1 MFFQHFIL
9 IFKNRKKTSNSTKFL
24 RRETKSTFAM
34 IDYSN
39 QELLNGILRNDTIVL
54 QSIYKNFYSKI
65 NFFIKKNNGDDD
77 DANDVFQEAIIIIY
91 RKLKAN
97 DLVLDCTF
105 ETYLYSVCRFLW
117 LKQLERRKLEKEKI
131 KDNHEYNEDIYDDNL
146 EKVVD
151 LNDRYR
157 LFQKHFANL
166 GKDCQKVLQLYF
178 DKVPL
183 KSIAQIM
190 GFKSEKYA
198 KKRKFKCKEYLI
210 KSIKQDLEYKKILS
224 GEH

>member
-1 MFFQHFIL
+1 
-9 IFKNRKKTSNSTKFL
+9 
-24 RRETKSTFAM
+24 M
-34 IDYSN
+34 IDYTT

-65 NFFIKKNNGDDD
+65 NFFIKKNHGDDD
-77 DANDVFQEAIIIIY
+77 DANDLFQEAIIVIY

-97 DLVLDCTF
+97 DLILDCTF
-105 ETYLYSVCRFLW
+105 ETYLYSICRFLW
-117 LKQLERRKLEKEKI
+117 LKQLFRRRLEMEII
-131 KDNHEYNEDIYDDNL
+131 KDNHEYNDDIYDDGL

-151 LNDRYR
+151 LNERYR

-166 GKDCQKVLQLYF
+166 GNDCQKVLQLYF

-183 KSIAQIM
+183 KNIAQIM

-198 KKRKFKCKEYLI
+198 KKRKFKCKEFLI
-210 KSIKQDLEYKKILS
+210 KSVKQDLEYNKILG
-224 GEH
+224 GEQQ

>member
-1 MFFQHFIL
+1 
-9 IFKNRKKTSNSTKFL
+9 
-24 RRETKSTFAM
+24 M

-39 QELLNGILRNDTIVL
+39 LDLLNGILRNDTIVL
-54 QSIYKNFYSKI
+54 QYIYKNFYSKI
-65 NFFIKKNNGDDD
+65 NFFIKKNSGDDD
-77 DANDVFQEAIIIIY
+77 DANDIFQEAIIIIY

-97 DLVLDCTF
+97 ELVLDCTF

-117 LKQLERRKLEKEKI
+117 LKQLDKRKIEKEKI
-131 KDNHEYNEDIYDDNL
+131 KDNHDYHEDIYDDNL
-146 EKVVD
+146 EKVAD
-151 LNDRYR
+151 LNERYR
-157 LFQKHFANL
+157 LYQKHFTNL
-166 GKDCQKVLQLYF
+166 GKDCQKILQLYF

-210 KSIKQDLEYKKILS
+210 KSIKQDLEYNKILS
-224 GEH
+224 GDN

>member
-1 MFFQHFIL
+1 M
-9 IFKNRKKTSNSTKFL
+9 NTYSG
-24 RRETKSTFAM
+24 
-34 IDYSN
+34 ID
-39 QELLNGILRNDTIVL
+39 LLNGIRRNDTIVL
-54 QSIYKNFYSKI
+54 QYIYKNFYSNI
-65 NFFIKKNNGDDD
+65 NFFIKKNSGDDD
-77 DANDVFQEAIIIIY
+77 DANDIFQEAIIIIY

-97 DLVLDCTF
+97 ELVLDCSF

-117 LKQLERRKLEKEKI
+117 LKQLEKRKVEKEKI
-131 KDNHEYNEDIYDDNL
+131 KDNQEYHDDIYDDNL

-151 LNDRYR
+151 LNERYR
-157 LFQKHFANL
+157 LYQKHFTNL

-183 KSIAQIM
+183 KNIAQIM

-210 KSIKQDLEYKKILS
+210 KSIKQDLEYNKILS
-224 GEH
+224 GENNY

>member
-1 MFFQHFIL
+1 
-9 IFKNRKKTSNSTKFL
+9 
-24 RRETKSTFAM
+24 M

-39 QELLNGILRNDTIVL
+39 LDILNGILRNDTIVL
-54 QSIYKNFYSKI
+54 QHIYKNYYSKI
-65 NFFIKKNNGDDD
+65 NFFVKKNSGDDD
-77 DANDVFQEAIIIIY
+77 DANDIFQEAIIIIY

-97 DLVLDCTF
+97 ELVLDCTF
-105 ETYLYSVCRFLW
+105 ETYLYSVCRYLW

-131 KDNHEYNEDIYDDNL
+131 KDNHEYNEDIYDDGL

-151 LNDRYR
+151 LNERYSLYQR
-157 LFQKHFANL
+157 HFTNL
-166 GKDCQKVLQLYF
+166 GKDCQKILQLYF

-183 KSIAQIM
+183 KNIAQIM

-210 KSIKQDLEYKKILS
+210 KSIKQDLEYNNILS
-224 GEH
+224 GNQ

>member
-1 MFFQHFIL
+1 
-9 IFKNRKKTSNSTKFL
+9 
-24 RRETKSTFAM
+24 M

-54 QSIYKNFYSKI
+54 QFIFKNFYSNI

-77 DANDVFQEAIIIIY
+77 DANDIFQEAIIIIY

-105 ETYLYSVCRFLW
+105 ETYLYSVSRFLW
-117 LKQLERRKLEKEKI
+117 LKQLEKRKIEKENI
-131 KDNHEYNEDIYDDNL
+131 KDNHEFNDEIYDDSL
-146 EKVVD
+146 EKIAD
-151 LNDRYR
+151 LNDRYK
-157 LFQKHFANL
+157 LYQKHFANL
-166 GKDCQKVLQLYF
+166 GKDCQKILQLYF

-183 KSIAQIM
+183 KNIAQIM

-198 KKRKFKCKEYLI
+198 KKRKFYCKEYLI
-210 KSIKQDLEYKKILS
+210 KSVKQDLEYKNILD
-224 GEH
+224 

>member
-1 MFFQHFIL
+1 M
-9 IFKNRKKTSNSTKFL
+9 NTYSG
-24 RRETKSTFAM
+24 
-34 IDYSN
+34 ID
-39 QELLNGILRNDTIVL
+39 LLNGIRRNDTIVL
-54 QSIYKNFYSKI
+54 QYIYKNFYSNI
-65 NFFIKKNNGDDD
+65 NFFIKKNSGDDD
-77 DANDVFQEAIIIIY
+77 DANDIFQEAIIIIY

-97 DLVLDCTF
+97 ELVLDCSF

-117 LKQLERRKLEKEKI
+117 LKQLEKRKVEKEKI
-131 KDNHEYNEDIYDDNL
+131 KDNQEYHDDIYDDNL

-151 LNDRYR
+151 LNERYR
-157 LFQKHFANL
+157 LYQKHFTNL

-183 KSIAQIM
+183 KNIAQII

-210 KSIKQDLEYKKILS
+210 KSIKQDLEYNKILS
-224 GEH
+224 GENNY

>member
-1 MFFQHFIL
+1 MV
-9 IFKNRKKTSNSTKFL
+9 
-24 RRETKSTFAM
+24 E
-34 IDYSN
+34 YSSL
-39 QELLNGILRNDTIVL
+39 ELLNGIHRNDTIVL
-54 QSIYKNFYSKI
+54 QYIYKNFYSKI
-65 NFFIKKNNGDDD
+65 NFFVRKNNGDEE

-97 DLVLDCTF
+97 ELVLDCTF
-105 ETYLYSVCRFLW
+105 ETYLYSICRFLW
-117 LKQLERRKLEKEKI
+117 LKQLEKRKLEKEKI
-131 KDNHEYNEDIYDDNL
+131 KDNHEYNDDLYDDGL

-151 LNDRYR
+151 LNERYK
-157 LFQKHFANL
+157 LYQKHFANL
-166 GKDCQKVLQLYF
+166 GKDCQKILQLYF

-210 KSIKQDLEYKKILS
+210 NSVKQDLEFNKILS
-224 GEH
+224 RK